1 MDIVFAILAKDKGH
15 CLPLYLKCL
24 YNQNYP
30 KKNIHLYI
38 KTNDNTDNT
47 VEVLDKFV
55 EDHGEEYGSVYYDK
69 NNISEELKNYSS
81 HHWNT
86 FRFKILGDIR
96 QKSIDH
102 AIKLGAHYFVVDCD
116 NYIVPDTLLKMHEL
130 KDIGV
135 IAPMLDSATTYS
147 NYHYDIDS
155 NGYLKYHESYYKIR
169 NREIT
174 GIFPVKVCHC
184 TYFISN
190 KFLNKVSYDDNT
202 YRYEYVIFSDVLR
215 KNNIDQYIDNRNF
228 YGFLDF
234 NTNEIDFK
242 LYLLSINH
250 WLKNFYP
257 LKSFIS
263 AKNHNEVAIENNLNE
278 KILIIS
284 PQAGFANR
292 IRSICSAIVLGK
304 YLNRKVYHAWI
315 KVGDNHSHLQHVR
328 DMQSISFEN
337 IFKSGFIE
345 KLPFDI
351 NIDVCLSEWLPGEF
365 WYNQQSSA
373 YRRFGNNCSIE
384 RLHGGNGDQ
393 LLDRNENVILLETGH
408 MLRLSQ
414 YENIWDKEMTD
425 VYNKYFKFLDKF
437 TNRFNTNV
445 DIGVCLRFS
454 SEFLSIYPDA
464 YVGEEELISW
474 INKIKENNKSMLI
487 FSDTNKI
494 KEEIQTITNCCL
506 DKIDTNGLE
515 KWEEYIAEFYIIAK
529 NCKKIYGT
537 KHSSFAEE
545 ASKYGNVEF
554 AYLLED

>member
-1 MDIVFAILAKDKGH
+1 MDIVIAILAKDKGH

-116 NYIVPDTLLKMHEL
+116 NYIVPDTLLKMYEL
-130 KDIGV
+130 KEIGV
-135 IAPMLDSATTYS
+135 VAPMLDSATSYS

-155 NGYLKYHESYYKIR
+155 NGYLKHHDYYYKIR
-169 NREIT
+169 QRET
-174 GIFPVKVCHC
+174 LGIFPVKVCHC
-184 TYFISN
+184 TYFIAN

-215 KNNIDQYIDNRNF
+215 KNNIDQYIDNRIF

-250 WLKNFYP
+250 WLKNFNP

-263 AKNHNEVAIENNLNE
+263 AKNHNEVAVENNLNE

-284 PQAGFANR
+284 PQAGYGNR
-292 IRSICSAIVLGK
+292 TRAICSAMVLGK

-315 KVGDNHSHLQHVR
+315 KGDNNYSHVQNVR
-328 DMQSISFEN
+328 DMQNISFEN
-337 IFKSGFIE
+337 IFKPGFIE
-345 KLPFDI
+345 KIPFDI
-351 NIDVCLSEWLPGEF
+351 NIDLCLSEWLPGEF
-365 WYNQQSSA
+365 WYSQQSSA
-373 YRRFGNNCSIE
+373 YRRFGNNCRIE
-384 RLHGGNGDQ
+384 RLHNDNGDQ
-393 LLDRNENVILLETGH
+393 LLERNENVILLETAH
-408 MLRLSQ
+408 MVKLSQ
-414 YENIWDKEMTD
+414 YSDIWEKEMSEM
-425 VYNKYFKFLDKF
+425 YHKYFHFLDKF
-437 TNRFNTNV
+437 TNRFDKTV
-445 DIGVCLRFS
+445 DVGI
-454 SEFLSIYPDA
+454 SIRIAQSHVNLFPDA
-464 YVGEEELISW
+464 YVDKNELIEW
-474 INKIKENNKSMLI
+474 VKKIKNKNKSILI
-487 FSDTNKI
+487 FSDVH
-494 KEEIQTITNCCL
+494 EFRDEIRTATECFDDINRE
-506 DKIDTNGLE
+506 GLE
-515 KWEEYIAEFYIIAK
+515 NWENGIVEFCVLSK
-529 NCKKIYGT
+529 KCKKIYGSKT
-537 KHSSFAEE
+537 SNFPLE